1 MSESAGDAKV
11 TFASDADFSYVSQ
24 HVEEFETAVDGTITS
39 RNRSS
44 RQLTFSF
51 RVAATVAAA
60 AGALLHILNRFFP
73 RSRWEVLVQTDTDPV
88 TNLEILDI
96 HKVGGNFLLRAAA
109 TQYNVN
115 FQFVDQETQIE
126 FFNTEHLKLCLS
138 REVNNESNTCWLALE
153 QDNFNAGE
161 TSVGWDV
168 TFVAS
173 QISESVVRNGGVIT
187 PPTSHS
193 PGFSMGQ
200 EVTLE
205 ATGYWAP
212 TPSAGQSGKLAVVN
226 ERTINVYV
234 GLSQQAS
241 GDPQP
246 KPIYAA
252 PYPVAAQ
259 PTYFEVEQNLF
270 VWGSNTVV
278 QGQVTATTYTM
289 NSKFIVA
296 PGLTP
301 TIYISKSPANQWV
314 FSTARPSA
322 KAIEHKC

>member
-11 TFASDADFSYVSQ
+11 TFASDVDFNYVSS
-24 HVEEFETAVDGTITS
+24 HIEEFETAVDGTVTS
-39 RNRSS
+39 RNRTT

-51 RVAATVAAA
+51 RVAASVAAA
-60 AGALLHILNRFFP
+60 AGALALIINKLFP
-73 RSRWEVLVQTDTDPV
+73 KSRWEVLVQTNTDPV
-88 TNLEILDI
+88 SDLQILDI
-96 HKVGGNFLLRAAA
+96 HKVGGNFLLRLAA
-109 TQYNVN
+109 TQYNVD
-115 FQFVDQETQIE
+115 FQFADQATQVE
-126 FFNTEHLKLCLS
+126 FFNTENLKLCLS

-153 QDNFNAGE
+153 QNNFNAGQS
-161 TSVGWDV
+161 SVGWDV

-173 QISESVVRNGGVIT
+173 QISESVVKNGGVIT

-205 ATGYWAP
+205 QTGYWAP
-212 TPSAGQSGKLAVVN
+212 TPSAGQAGKLGVIN
-226 ERTINVYV
+226 ERTTNVYV

-246 KPIYAA
+246 MPIYAA

-259 PTYFEVEQNLF
+259 PTIFEVEQNLF

-289 NSKFIVA
+289 NAKFIVA
-296 PGLTP
+296 PGATP

-314 FSTARPSA
+314 FSTAKPPA
-322 KAIEHKC
+322 AAAAHKC